1 MSDAQNIQNDGAPGG
16 TREENMSVLFAQMV
30 IQQANMA
37 MMLMGQVP
45 HPQTGQTIKDIEAA
59 RMFIDQLEML
69 EEKTKGNLSKHE
81 ENLLR
86 QSVTTLQMTFVEAVE
101 SPDEKSSA
109 SASAPAAETTRE
121 IQPSESSHPEN
132 ISSPAAEEESKKKFS
147 KKY

>member
-1 MSDAQNIQNDGAPGG
+1 MSDAQNIQNNGAPGG
-16 TREENMSVLFAQMV
+16 TREENMSALFAQMV

-86 QSVTTLQMTFVEAVE
+86 QSVTTLQMAFVEAVE
-101 SPDEKSSA
+101 SREKPAA
-109 SASAPAAETTRE
+109 SQTAPAAEPARE
-121 IQPSESSHPEN
+121 TQPPQSSGET
-132 ISSPAAEEESKKKFS
+132 ISSPAPEEESKKKFS

>member
-16 TREENMSVLFAQMV
+16 TREENMSALFAQMV

-37 MMLMGQVP
+37 MMLLGQVP

-86 QSVTTLQMTFVEAVE
+86 QSVTTLQMAFVEAVE
-101 SPDEKSSA
+101 SGEKKPTA
-109 SASAPAAETTRE
+109 SQTAPAAEPARE
-121 IQPSESSHPEN
+121 TQPPQSSSET
-132 ISSPAAEEESKKKFS
+132 ISTPVPEEESKKKFS